1 MTMAFETAVWYHI
14 GTGSLSAWK
23 KVKEVKRMTD
33 REILELVLEKVSSLE
48 NRMASMEA
56 NQEKMQESIGMLD
69 IRVGLVQKR
78 IENLEL
84 DVKVAERDI
93 RRDIKL
99 LQDGQETLIEVLEQ
113 KGILPDTK
121 DFDYI

>member
-1 MTMAFETAVWYHI
+1 
-14 GTGSLSAWK
+14 
-23 KVKEVKRMTD
+23 MTD

>member
-1 MTMAFETAVWYHI
+1 
-14 GTGSLSAWK
+14 
-23 KVKEVKRMTD
+23 MTD

-78 IENLEL
+78 LENLEL

>member
-1 MTMAFETAVWYHI
+1 
-14 GTGSLSAWK
+14 
-23 KVKEVKRMTD
+23 MTD

-99 LQDGQETLIEVLEQ
+99 LQDGQETLIEALEQ

>member
-1 MTMAFETAVWYHI
+1 MAFETAVWYHI

-99 LQDGQETLIEVLEQ
+99 LQDGQETLIEALEQ